1 MSGTQQT
8 TQPTIGVDVFKD
20 LINQTINQMKT
31 ELKSDFGTKL
41 SNLDSTMATK
51 FNTLSNSTGTSINTL
66 NTDISTKLDSI
77 TARLNNQ
84 DFKINNL
91 GQRVETLEKHIA
103 TYPITYAEAAKSPPR
118 PQQNIP
124 KVSTTLSTTHS
135 TSTSSMHNIMSSTP
149 FSQTHQKNHDLTPEE
164 IMFRSKHIVGIY
176 PIRPQDIERN
186 KSDTI
191 TKTLI
196 NTATEFL
203 QHELGFRLE
212 QIAEMQINKVAKT
225 KKADGKTLYI
235 TFKNHTH
242 AAQLFKRVATLKNHD
257 LKISNYV
264 PPHFYDRYHTLQS
277 HCKTAREN
285 DDQLRTKII
294 YGTSDL
300 ILQEKK
306 VGELRYSTVE
316 INKYGELPP
325 INTSLMWPTHE
336 LELPLTTPPKGRPQI
351 KAQTPTPTPPILNTS
366 QQQKRQLSS
375 PETQPST
382 TDNTFKIQKRQKKS
396 KKKVNADS
404 SIDHLNTSDDNIP
417 EVAKVYEGI
426 TGKRPY
432 TKKNINHKLSSVT
445 RNTL

>member
-1 MSGTQQT
+1 MSGTQQIP
-8 TQPTIGVDVFKD
+8 QPTIGVDVFKE
-20 LINQTINQMKT
+20 LIS
-31 ELKSDFGTKL
+31 ELKTDFGTKL

-51 FNTLSNSTGTSINTL
+51 FNTLSNSTGTSINSL

-91 GQRVETLEKHIA
+91 GHRVETLEKHIA
-103 TYPITYAEAAKSPPR
+103 TYPITYAEAAKSPPK

-124 KVSTTLSTTHS
+124 KVSTTLSTTNS
-135 TSTSSMHNIMSSTP
+135 TSTSSMHKIMNSTP

-176 PIRPQDIERN
+176 PIRPEDIERN
-186 KSDTI
+186 KSDNSTE
-191 TKTLI
+191 TLM

-203 QHELGFRLE
+203 QAELGFKPE
-212 QIAEMQINKVAKT
+212 QIAEMQISKVVKT

-235 TFKNHTH
+235 TFKNHTQ
-242 AAQLFKRVATLKNHD
+242 AAQLFKRVAILKNHD
-257 LKISNYV
+257 VKISNYV

-277 HCKTAREN
+277 YCKTAREN

-306 VGELRYSTVE
+306 VGELRYSKVE

-336 LELPLTTPPKGRPQI
+336 LELTLTTPPKGRPQI
-351 KAQTPTPTPPILNTS
+351 KTKTPTLTSPIINTS

-375 PETQPST
+375 PEAQPST
-382 TDNTFKIQKRQKKS
+382 TDNTFKFQKRQKKS

-404 SIDHLNTSDDNIP
+404 SIEHLNTSDDNIH
-417 EVAKVYEGI
+417 EMANVYEGI
-426 TGKRPY
+426 TGKRHY
-432 TKKNINHKLSSVT
+432 TKKNIKPKLASVT